1 MNGRHRHPMVRYYP
15 YYKFPN
21 GLISSN
27 QGFTLIEMILS
38 LALMGI
44 LAAIFGMGL
53 VAAMEGHDFSRNNV
67 LVAQKGHLAM
77 ARMTRELME
86 LVDIRALDD
95 SGPGQYMVYERIGG
109 TTGQPEV
116 ISYGIHHDQG
126 NNTIQFYTG
135 LPDNV
140 TTLPNGDGGDTLT
153 DGVDSFAFQFFQG
166 QDPWTWGSDMRLLS
180 QIRITLR
187 LTRPDDPG
195 HTQDFTTTIHLRNTD
210 NPGGAAL

>member
-1 MNGRHRHPMVRYYP
+1 MPTVEQVVVVP
-15 YYKFPN
+15 
-21 GLISSN
+21 
-27 QGFTLIEMILS
+27 FTGS
-38 LALMGI
+38 LGSVPGADTMTNEELLELDHLGHGD
-44 LAAIFGMGL
+44 IFQRR
-53 VAAMEGHDFSRNNV
+53 EFR
-67 LVAQKGHLAM
+67 Q
-77 ARMTRELME
+77 ELME

-126 NNTIQFYTG
+126 NNTIQLYTG

-140 TTLPNGDGGDTLT
+140 TSLPNGDGGDTLT
-153 DGVDSFAFQFFQG
+153 DGVDSFALQFFQG